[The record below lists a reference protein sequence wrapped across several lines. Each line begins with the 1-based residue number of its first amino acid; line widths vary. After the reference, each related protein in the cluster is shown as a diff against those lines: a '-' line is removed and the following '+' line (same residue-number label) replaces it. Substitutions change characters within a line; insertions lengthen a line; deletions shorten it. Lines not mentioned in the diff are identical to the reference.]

1 MWSLFSGKCF
11 FHSQQMLLVYRKHF
25 TRVFLSFY
33 FLKFKKWIC
42 LVRTTF
48 ITSYKPLWATTMGG
62 SVVKNPP
69 ANAENIG
76 SIPDPGRS
84 PAEKKMA
91 IHSSI
96 HAWEIPWTEQSG
108 GLQSM
113 GLQRVRN
120 NLATEQQQINYT
132 TQWSSSM
139 ILINILSFKI
149 PWFPGNL
156 FALEYTLSIWK
167 KQESSRRTSI
177 SALVTMPKPLTVWIT
192 INCGKFWKRW
202 EYQNTWSASWEICMQ
217 IRKQQLELDMNN
229 RLVPNRKRSS
239 SRLYIITLFI

>member
-1 MWSLFSGKCF
+1 
-11 FHSQQMLLVYRKHF
+11 
-25 TRVFLSFY
+25 
-33 FLKFKKWIC
+33 
-42 LVRTTF
+42 
-48 ITSYKPLWATTMGG
+48 MGG

-96 HAWEIPWTEQSG
+96 LAWEIPWTEQSG

-132 TQWSSSM
+132 MQWSSSM

-192 INCGKFWKRW
+192 INCGKF
-202 EYQNTWSASWEICMQ
+202 
-217 IRKQQLELDMNN
+217 
-229 RLVPNRKRSS
+229 
-239 SRLYIITLFI
+239 